1 MVIATPVFF
10 LFPFEQI
17 RIKKLIIKNPTNI
30 QTSKKRMDRQ
40 NSKTNGESNIQQGH
54 PKKLTHSQGEKERKK
69 EKKRIKI

>member
-1 MVIATPVFF
+1 
-10 LFPFEQI
+10 
-17 RIKKLIIKNPTNI
+17 
-30 QTSKKRMDRQ
+30 MDRQ